1 MRSPC
6 FIHMPFTQ
14 MRESSTVNAERL
26 VQMREPRRGVV
37 S

>member
-6 FIHMPFTQ
+6 FLHTPFTQ
-14 MRESSTVNAERL
+14 MRESSTANPERL
-26 VQMREPRRGVV
+26 VQMREPRRGAM